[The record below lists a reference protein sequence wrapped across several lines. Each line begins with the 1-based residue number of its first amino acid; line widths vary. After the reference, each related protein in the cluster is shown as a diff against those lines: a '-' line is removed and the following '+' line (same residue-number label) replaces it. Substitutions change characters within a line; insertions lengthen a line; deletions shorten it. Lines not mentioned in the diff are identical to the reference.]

1 MKFLNHILRRFIKFL
16 GGLKIALGL
25 ELFVGLF
32 LAILTVFLFGWL
44 ADEMAEGDT
53 AHFDEAV
60 RNFIHSFASPVLTE
74 IMRAASFAGSTLFL
88 IFLGA
93 LIVGLLLWRKHRHGA
108 TLFAITTVGAGILL
122 SILKLLF
129 QRARPEPFFDTI
141 LPASYSFPSGH
152 SLGSFCFY
160 LALATI
166 LSNRAGKFWVRIL
179 IWTCAVLLVI
189 LIGISRIYLGVHY
202 PSDVV
207 AGFAAGFVW
216 VISIVVADQLVTA
229 RMEKVGEKMKNAHK
243 RE

>member
-1 MKFLNHILRRFIKFL
+1 MRFINSLLRRFIKFW

-25 ELFVGLF
+25 ELFVGLL
-32 LAILTVFLFGWL
+32 LAVLTVFFFGWF

-53 AHFDEAV
+53 AGFDETV
-60 RNFIHSFASPVLTE
+60 RSFIHSFASPVLTE

-88 IFLGA
+88 ILLGA
-93 LIVGLLLWRKHRHGA
+93 LIIGLLLWRKHRHGA
-108 TLFAITTVGAGILL
+108 TLFAITTIGAGILL
-122 SILKLLF
+122 FLLKILF
-129 QRARPEPFFDTI
+129 RRARPEPFFDTI

-152 SLGSFCFY
+152 TLGSFCFY

-166 LSNRAGKFWVRIL
+166 LSNRAGKLWIQIL
-179 IWTCAVLLVI
+179 IWTCAISFVL

-229 RMEKVGEKMKNAHK
+229 RMEKKSEVPA
-243 RE
+243 